1 MGLGWPVLQ
10 HLPPPPWLLPLPIGR
25 DLGSFLYS
33 LHNARTST
41 TCRALGPGT
50 QKVPGKALACRG
62 AAQGF
67 HENVRQGRTWQR
79 SSAWGSRQRMGPA
92 GIPRAHSA
100 LGLGQIQRQIL
111 EALADPLPRGHSRT
125 KRMGRDMGAHAGTW
139 VRSGPWGHAGQSRTP
154 CPDGSCKVPAGVK
167 TRQRQ
172 GRGREL
178 GLFTRASWVFCMRVM
193 DLPISLL
200 LLKTP
205 DPRSPL
211 WSGPQATEHQK
222 AKPKEKGALEKTH
235 NRRPPSKEEIQQ
247 GNHEVPLSLLH
258 KELPDLPPRGWD
270 SPGTPGC
277 PPPSP
282 GSQKAEES
290 ATGHLPR
297 ATFHGALIAQ
307 GRM

>member
-1 MGLGWPVLQ
+1 MACPPAPPP
-10 HLPPPPWLLPLPIGR
+10 HLPGYSHSPSDATW
-25 DLGSFLYS
+25 DHSFT
-33 LHNARTST
+33 HCTNTARTST

-67 HENVRQGRTWQR
+67 HENVRQGRTWQQ
-79 SSAWGSRQRMGPA
+79 SSAWGSGQRMGPA

-100 LGLGQIQRQIL
+100 LGLGQMQRQIL
-111 EALADPLPRGHSRT
+111 EALADPLPGGHSRT
-125 KRMGRDMGAHAGTW
+125 KRMGRDMGAHAGTR
-139 VRSGPWGHAGQSRTP
+139 VRSGPWGHAGQSQTP
-154 CPDGSCKVPAGVK
+154 CPDGSRKVPERSTGVK

-172 GRGREL
+172 GRGREQ
-178 GLFTRASWVFCMRVM
+178 GLFTWASWVFCMRVI

-211 WSGPQATEHQK
+211 WSGPQATESTRRQSQ
-222 AKPKEKGALEKTH
+222 KEKGALEKTH
-235 NRRPPSKEEIQQ
+235 NRRPPSKDETQQ

-258 KELPDLPPRGWD
+258 KELPR
-270 SPGTPGC
+270 
-277 PPPSP
+277 PPSQGMGLARDP
-282 GSQKAEES
+282 RVAPLPQGARELRN
-290 ATGHLPR
+290 LPR
-297 ATFHGALIAQ
+297 ATFRGALIAQ